1 MPNAT
6 KQEYK
11 SVVFAGC
18 SIDSNGVS
26 VCNLEN
32 YIKNPL
38 GVPKAKYQVWSDRHR
53 CYELFYTV
61 EDAIDKFMEL
71 KNRNLY
77 RSTKK

>member
-1 MPNAT
+1 MTEAR

-26 VCNLEN
+26 VCNLQN

-53 CYELFYTV
+53 CYDLFYTLD
-61 EDAIDKFMEL
+61 DAIEKFIQL
-71 KNRNLY
+71 KNKTIY
-77 RSTKK
+77 K